1 MPGPIRFLD
10 IAYCK
15 ADLMQMSALHRRYFL
30 MLGQL
35 YNDIASM
42 TVMLVQHYPS
52 SFHDNDPKPI
62 RARRTMGALLAIR
75 QISARIWETHK
86 LIDGEFGLFVRDMR
100 EEAPNAAD
108 HVKRVRKY
116 LEGRNA
122 LKAIRH
128 SVASHFDPETINKGI
143 EAIPDD
149 VIVSDF
155 LTDSAGNCTFD
166 AADTIM
172 LYGLS
177 VELQALWSDGVDRGP
192 FEVLAKL
199 TVEMRDAAI
208 MVMDMAVSLQAG
220 IYARYFPDKMESAR
234 QNVEIVRQ
242 QPLVDEVSAAVFI
255 VGPADQERER
265 AALFETRK
273 ARDVLRFSLQPLS
286 PWQQHL
292 DSIASNNASDRF

>member
-1 MPGPIRFLD
+1 
-10 IAYCK
+10 
-15 ADLMQMSALHRRYFL
+15 MQMPALHRRYFL

-42 TVMLVQHYPS
+42 TVMLVQHYPL

-86 LIDGEFGLFVRDMR
+86 LIQGEFGLFVREMKD
-100 EEAPNAAD
+100 EAPTAAD

-116 LEGRNA
+116 LEGPNA
-122 LKAIRH
+122 CRAIRH
-128 SVASHFDPETINKGI
+128 SVSSHFDPETINKGI
-143 EAIPDD
+143 ETIPDD
-149 VIVSDF
+149 MVVSDF
-155 LTDSAGNCTFD
+155 LSDSAGNCTFD

-177 VELQALWSDGVDRGP
+177 VDLQALWNDGVDRGP
-192 FEVLAKL
+192 FEVLSKL

-220 IYARYFPDKMESAR
+220 IYTRYFPEKMERAR
-234 QNVEIVRQ
+234 QAVEIVSQ
-242 QPLVDEVSAAVFI
+242 QPLIDEVSAAVFI

-265 AALFETRK
+265 AAFFETRR

-286 PWQQHL
+286 PWQQHM
-292 DSIASNNASDRF
+292 DRIASHKVGNR